1 MPKPKPDQVVRHEF
15 VLGKVEREQFDTL
28 ITGLTVRNVSQPLVA
43 VLSDPVAL
51 LAVAGILEATGVVNL
66 TGLAKRLGGQGADW
80 IAAVL
85 AGAYVTLQE
94 ALDAWYA
101 KAELMIDEKLEEVES
116 EYAYL
121 PGGTPWFNWPWEGQV
136 PQEYQLPMSGRAWA
150 MMQIYSQQAATSPA
164 YPGMGGS
171 YY

>member
-28 ITGLTVRNVSQPLVA
+28 ITGLTVRNVSQPFVA
-43 VLSDPVAL
+43 ILSDPVAL
-51 LAVAGILEATGVVNL
+51 LAVAGILEATGVINL
-66 TGLAKRLGGQGADW
+66 TGLAKKLGGQGADW

-94 ALDAWYA
+94 ALDAWYE
-101 KAELMIDEKLEEVES
+101 KAELMIDEKIEGFEE
-116 EYAYL
+116 EYSWL
-121 PGGTPWFNWPWEGQV
+121 LGGTRWTPFSGGGI
-136 PQEYQLPMSGRAWA
+136 PQEYQLPMAGRAWA
-150 MMQIYSQQAATSPA
+150 MMQIYSQQAVTQPA
-164 YPGMGGS
+164 YPGMGGA